1 MMLLLAAASL
11 TVSCSR
17 EKTDFGLDEPTDIQG
32 GAVAYLDL
40 AGGLSVAVHK
50 EGEVVNTHE
59 GDSAVTRN
67 VITRTVNTP
76 DVDNFHVEVISEKN
90 NSVVAEGTYGEFK
103 TAGKPL
109 ALTVG
114 RYKIR
119 VYSAKM
125 KDVAWESDE
134 DQPTYGAETNFFE
147 LKKDHTENNPYR
159 PQPIICTLQSI
170 QVSVALEEE
179 LALLCSGTQVDVKIE
194 DETVKDRK
202 VTFFDDKAAGKSDYV
217 FGVVDLTVD
226 GDNFT
231 VTDTQRV
238 SKNAFLAPINEEN
251 ELFADIRTTIGG
263 NEIEK
268 RMHITSDAKAGQWHK
283 VSLYLKSGPVDNTG
297 SIVIGAA
304 IETWVYNE
312 LVEVKSMSVDFDEE
326 VIPDINDAN
335 APRIVPRDGCFLVN
349 DTNHITASHYTNVGD
364 YNRTALI
371 DINTTTNITRFAVR
385 ILTDNP
391 NLSGEL
397 KASGLNKTIDLLST
411 SSSEM
416 SARNRLHLLG
426 FPRAVAITDGGLHQ
440 IVDLTAFMTFL
451 APYSG
456 WHELTI
462 AVTDEKGF
470 YSRIDID
477 MDINLQNGTSQETTD
492 GKPTIVWVGNDIDT
506 RQEVYDGLPCQIE
519 VEAKKGIA
527 EFIVDISGTI
537 TPLLSSVNI
546 PAHFSLITPENS
558 QMLTEFGFPVGDAV
572 KGKNIVSFDISEFM
586 RIINNV
592 CPTGDVDFRL
602 TVTDSE
608 GKTESKA
615 IMLYVR

>member
-1 MMLLLAAASL
+1 MCRIVQDLIDEEVYDAIVNEKASTIRRL
-11 TVSCSR
+11 I
-17 EKTDFGLDEPTDIQG
+17 K
-32 GAVAYLDL
+32 YY
-40 AGGLSVAVHK
+40 
-50 EGEVVNTHE
+50 
-59 GDSAVTRN
+59 
-67 VITRTVNTP
+67 
-76 DVDNFHVEVISEKN
+76 NF
-90 NSVVAEGTYGEFK
+90 TF
-103 TAGKPL
+103 
-109 ALTVG
+109 
-114 RYKIR
+114 
-119 VYSAKM
+119 
-125 KDVAWESDE
+125 SD
-134 DQPTYGAETNFFE
+134 AF
-147 LKKDHTENNPYR
+147 
-159 PQPIICTLQSI
+159 
-170 QVSVALEEE
+170 
-179 LALLCSGTQVDVKIE
+179 
-194 DETVKDRK
+194 
-202 VTFFDDKAAGKSDYV
+202 KAAGKSDYV